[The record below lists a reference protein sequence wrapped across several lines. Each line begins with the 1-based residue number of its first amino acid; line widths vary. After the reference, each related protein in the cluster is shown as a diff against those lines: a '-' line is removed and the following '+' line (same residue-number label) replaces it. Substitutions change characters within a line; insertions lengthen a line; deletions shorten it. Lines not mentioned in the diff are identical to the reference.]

1 MQYIENY
8 LAEFNETW
16 FEYSIELDE
25 QIYQK
30 KLERVSKWLLK
41 MATDRGTLSALS
53 DFDRNKYV
61 DKFAGRDQDAGL
73 ESELGRHLHLAPS
86 VSLVMSPQTK
96 SGDILLFYVSS
107 SFTII
112 IIPHIFVHSVSQR

>member
-1 MQYIENY
+1 MNKFIK
-8 LAEFNETW
+8 
-16 FEYSIELDE
+16 
-25 QIYQK
+25 K

-61 DKFAGRDQDAGL
+61 DKFAGMDQDAGL